1 MIRNILIAILA
12 VGIVGMGVWGYKEH
26 NEKNAILIQAE
37 NTYQRSFHELSYHMD
52 LLHDKIGTALAM
64 NSPTS
69 LSPQLIEIWRITSEA
84 LSNVGQLPLTLLPF
98 NKTEGFLS
106 NIGDFTYRTA
116 VRDLDTEPLSKKEM
130 RTLRDLYG
138 QAHDIKNELRQVQH
152 LVLDNN
158 LRWMDVQLALATQDE
173 QADNTIIDGLKTVE
187 KKVEGYAEGNDDSPL
202 IGPNTEDHTF
212 ENVKGKK
219 ISEQEA
225 LEQGQRIFHIKDTS
239 KVKVTKTGDGAT
251 NPLYSLSYEEN
262 DKRAYMDI
270 SEKGGHPI
278 TLLVNR
284 TMDEKKLSLNDGY
297 EAARKYIKK
306 LGLDQMVLLQSAEY
320 DDTGVYSFIY
330 EDNGVRVYPDSVD
343 VKVAL
348 DNGDIIGLTTRNFY
362 MNHKKRDIPQ
372 PEISKEEAERS
383 LNPNLKIH
391 EDFVAIVE
399 NDLGKEVLVYEFL
412 GTLDDDTYRIFINA
426 NDGKEEIVEK
436 LGHAEMNFSAYKSV
450 KRKGK

>member
-1 MIRNILIAILA
+1 MSHLIRNILIAILA

-436 LGHAEMNFSAYKSV
+436 LGHAEMNFS
-450 KRKGK
+450 GI

>member
-1 MIRNILIAILA
+1 MSHLIRNILIAILA

-225 LEQGQRIFHIKDTS
+225 LKQGQRIFHIKDTS

-372 PEISKEEAERS
+372 PEISKEEAKRS

-436 LGHAEMNFSAYKSV
+436 LGHAEMNFS
-450 KRKGK
+450 GI